1 MEVRGSSLGF
11 SGFKNLGFR
20 FSEFQFEARVWV
32 QVKKFSSTDFEVSGL
47 GLRLC
52 CSALYEV
59 LRGAQPGVEQ
69 VLRAST
75 SGSLI

>member
-52 CSALYEV
+52 CSA
-59 LRGAQPGVEQ
+59 
-69 VLRAST
+69 
-75 SGSLI
+75 